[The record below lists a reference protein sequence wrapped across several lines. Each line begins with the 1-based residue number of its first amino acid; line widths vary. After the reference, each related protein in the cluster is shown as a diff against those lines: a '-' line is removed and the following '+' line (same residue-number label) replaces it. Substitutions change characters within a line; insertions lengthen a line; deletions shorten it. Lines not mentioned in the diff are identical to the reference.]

1 MPGMDSEDLRM
12 SGWLAWAAA
21 WMAGLSALVGLRV
34 WRGPTTADRVVGLDA
49 INTMVVAS
57 MIALAAA
64 GGGAMWLD
72 VAAVYAAL
80 SFVGTLYI
88 ARTLGGKG
96 GK

>member
-1 MPGMDSEDLRM
+1 M

-21 WMAGLSALVGLRV
+21 WMAGLSVLVGLRV

-57 MIALAAA
+57 MVALAAER
-64 GGGAMWLD
+64 GSTMLLD

-96 GK
+96 RGE

>member
-1 MPGMDSEDLRM
+1 M
-12 SGWLAWAAA
+12 SGWLVWASAG
-21 WMAGLSALVGLRV
+21 MAGLMVLAGLRV
-34 WRGPTTADRVVGLDA
+34 WRGPTTADRTVGLDA

-57 MIALAAA
+57 MVALAAVR
-64 GGGAMWLD
+64 GSTMMLD

-96 GK
+96 EKR